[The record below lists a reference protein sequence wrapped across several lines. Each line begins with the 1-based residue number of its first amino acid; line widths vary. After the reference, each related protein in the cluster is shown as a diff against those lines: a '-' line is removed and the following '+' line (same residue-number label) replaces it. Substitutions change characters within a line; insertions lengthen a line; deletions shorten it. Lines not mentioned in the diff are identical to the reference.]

1 MYSNIVVGVD
11 GRGGGRDAAALGA
24 LLAEPKAELAL
35 VNVCITDPLP
45 SRASSPAFELATDEE
60 ARELLAQER
69 ELCGRPFET
78 LRVAATSVGGGL
90 EQIAVGRAADLI
102 VVGSCHRGVVG
113 RVLAGDDATS
123 VLHHAHRSV
132 AIAPAG
138 YRAERPQLQSIG
150 VAYNG
155 WAESEVALSYAESVA
170 KARGAGVIAHCVVAP
185 HVMAAPTGA
194 GGSYMED
201 PEALI
206 AHARAELRT
215 LENAQLDIVVGSPGL
230 SLTAFSE
237 QVDVLV
243 CGSRHNRLV
252 RRLILGSTSGYL
264 ARHARCPL
272 IVTPAPT
279 ARADSAAEAQAST
292 ADL

>member
-69 ELCGRPFET
+69 ELCGRPAET
-78 LRVAATSVGGGL
+78 LRVAATSVGAGL
-90 EQIAVGRAADLI
+90 ERIAVERSADLI

-113 RVLAGDDATS
+113 RVLAGDDAAS

-138 YRAERPQLQSIG
+138 YRAEPPQPQSIG

-155 WAESEVALSYAESVA
+155 WAESEVALSHGESVA
-170 KARGAGVIAHCVVAP
+170 KARGADVIACCVVAP
-185 HVMAAPTGA
+185 HVVATPTGP

-201 PEALI
+201 PQALI
-206 AHARAELRT
+206 AHTREELGT
-215 LENAQLDIVVGSPGL
+215 LERARLDIVVGSPGL

-237 QVDVLV
+237 KVDLLV
-243 CGSRHNRLV
+243 CGSRHNSFL
-252 RRLILGSTSGYL
+252 RRVVLGSTSGYL
-264 ARHARCPL
+264 AHHACCPL
-272 IVTPAPT
+272 IVTPGPT
-279 ARADSAAEAQAST
+279 ERADSAAEAPASS
-292 ADL
+292 AAV